1 MSGTGSLGMSDQ
13 KRSSSPRRIASSA
26 IGLGLAVLSIAG
38 VAWAKVP
45 EPYAI
50 EPVQLQ
56 ASTKLSKAMA
66 DALDP
71 QGSVLYTAENG
82 VRMNVCEI
90 FWAKAVAEQEVPA
103 KSSSLVYGNL
113 KPGVLVGV
121 VHFLPGAD
129 EEYRKDNKDQKLK
142 PGYYTM
148 RYGIL
153 QAGIGEH
160 GPELGDF
167 VLLSPAALDHDPA
180 RVVPASELIRLSR
193 VASRTKEPAV
203 MNLIEVTVARKDFP
217 GVTTDY
223 AGTCVMQV
231 KLHVKPGK
239 GAAPQDLALA
249 LVVMTPLVEGEG
261 S

>member
-1 MSGTGSLGMSDQ
+1 MSGTGTLGMLQ
-13 KRSSSPRRIASSA
+13 QERSGWQRKISSFGILVNLVV
-26 IGLGLAVLSIAG
+26 LGMAVA
-38 VAWAKVP
+38 AWAKVP

-50 EPVQLQ
+50 EPVSLQ
-56 ASTKLSKAMA
+56 PSTKLSKAMA

-71 QGSVLYTAENG
+71 QGSVLYTSEDG

-90 FWAKAVAEQEVPA
+90 FWAKAVAEQDVPA
-103 KSSSLVYGNL
+103 KSSSLVYGKL
-113 KPGVLVGV
+113 KPGALVGV

-160 GPELGDF
+160 GPEQGDF
-167 VLLSPAALDHDPA
+167 VLLSPAALDRDPA
-180 RVVPASELIRLSR
+180 RVIPASELIRLSR

-203 MNLIEVTVARKDFP
+203 MNLIEVTVARKEFP

-231 KLHVKPGK
+231 KLHVKPKK
-239 GAAPQDLALA
+239 GATSQDLALA